1 MFFIM
6 EKNSPVV
13 YNIWEGY
20 YKFILGANAAL
31 DYIGDVNGTE
41 AEKNYVIAQALGL
54 RAFYYFMLVNHFGA
68 PYNYDK
74 QAAGVPLKLTSNL
87 LPEEDLLMTRNSV

>member
-1 MFFIM
+1 MATGYVLHNGK
-6 EKNSPVV
+6 KNSPVV

-41 AEKNYVIAQALGL
+41 AEKNYVIAQAFRSKSILLLHVSQSL
-54 RAFYYFMLVNHFGA
+54 RCTL
-68 PYNYDK
+68 
-74 QAAGVPLKLTSNL
+74 
-87 LPEEDLLMTRNSV
+87 

>member
-41 AEKNYVIAQALGL
+41 AE
-54 RAFYYFMLVNHFGA
+54 RTM
-68 PYNYDK
+68 
-74 QAAGVPLKLTSNL
+74 
-87 LPEEDLLMTRNSV
+87 